1 MRAISSIVLSLSV
14 ALCLLPSCE
23 KEAKDN
29 DDPDT
34 KTATLKVMSF
44 NVRGATIK
52 EETPERNWTARK
64 SGVRNMIEETR
75 PDIIGMQEMTTVQR
89 SDLKD
94 LLPDYDLL
102 EIPGTG
108 TGKGGNTVIMY
119 RKSTIEKIKCRSYY
133 LSPTPSIPSVNTW
146 NGETQ
151 YRTTI
156 WGEFRIKDS
165 GVSFIFADTH
175 MPLYS
180 TPAGNTARKN
190 SAELNVS
197 MMKENS
203 QENTPVFIVGD
214 MNCQTA
220 SSGLQPYYDWMSSA
234 RETAVT
240 SDSGI
245 TYNGYGNGKTILD
258 HIFYRNAI
266 ASEYRVVNSDGY
278 GVKYISDHYPITA
291 RFNILRQ

>member
-1 MRAISSIVLSLSV
+1 MKAISTIILSSLST
-14 ALCLLPSCE
+14 LCLFSSCG
-23 KEAKDN
+23 KEAKADIE
-29 DDPDT
+29 PEV
-34 KTATLKVMSF
+34 KTSTLMVMSF
-44 NVRGATIK
+44 NARNAASK
-52 EETPERNWTARK
+52 EETEERNWTVRK
-64 SGVRNMIEETR
+64 NGVRKMIEETA
-75 PDIIGMQEMTTVQR
+75 PDIIGLQEMASVQR
-89 SDLKD
+89 SDLKSM
-94 LLPDYDLL
+94 LPDYDLL
-102 EIPGTG
+102 EVPGTG
-108 TGKGGNTVIMY
+108 TSKGGNTVIMY
-119 RKSTIEKIKCRSYY
+119 RKSTIEKVKCRSFY
-133 LSPTPSIPSVNTW
+133 LSPTPNTPSVNTW

-190 SAELNVS
+190 SADLNVS

-291 RFNILRQ
+291 RFTILRQ

>member
-1 MRAISSIVLSLSV
+1 MRTISTIILSSLSII
-14 ALCLLPSCE
+14 CLFSSCG
-23 KEAKDN
+23 KETKV
-29 DDPDT
+29 DDEPQ
-34 KTATLKVMSF
+34 KRNATLKVMSF
-44 NVRGATIK
+44 NARNGVIK
-52 EETPERNWTARK
+52 EETEERNWSARK
-64 SGVRNMIEETR
+64 NGVRKMVEETM
-75 PDIIGMQEMTTVQR
+75 PDIIGMQEVATVQR
-89 SDLKD
+89 SDLKAM
-94 LLPDYDLL
+94 LQDYDLL
-102 EIPGTG
+102 EVPGTG
-108 TGKGGNTVIMY
+108 TSKGGNTVIMY
-119 RKSTIEKIKCRSYY
+119 RKSTIEKVKCRSFY
-133 LSPTPSIPSVNTW
+133 LSPTPNTPSVNTW

-197 MMKENS
+197 MMKDNCKED
-203 QENTPVFIVGD
+203 TPVFIVGD

-220 SSGLQPYYDWMSSA
+220 SAGLQPYYDWMSNA

-245 TYNGYGNGKTILD
+245 TYNGYGKGKTILD

-266 ASEYRVVNSDGY
+266 ASEYRVINSEGY
-278 GVKYISDHYPITA
+278 GVKYISDHYPIMA
-291 RFNILRQ
+291 RFTILK

>member
-1 MRAISSIVLSLSV
+1 MRTISTIILSSLSI
-14 ALCLLPSCE
+14 LCLFSSCG
-23 KEAKDN
+23 KETKVDN
-29 DDPDT
+29 GQQT

-44 NVRGATIK
+44 NARNGVIK
-52 EETPERNWTARK
+52 EEIEERNWSARK
-64 SGVRNMIEETR
+64 NGVRKMVEETL
-75 PDIIGMQEMTTVQR
+75 PDIIGMQEMSTAQR
-89 SDLKD
+89 SDLKAM
-94 LLPDYDLL
+94 LQDYDLL
-102 EIPGTG
+102 EVPGTG
-108 TGKGGNTVIMY
+108 TNKGGNTVIIY
-119 RKSTIEKIKCRSYY
+119 RKSTIEKVKCRSFY
-133 LSPTPSIPSVNTW
+133 LSPTPNTPSVNTW

-190 SAELNVS
+190 SAELNVE
-197 MMKENS
+197 MMKDNCKED
-203 QENTPVFIVGD
+203 TPVFIVGD

-220 SSGLQPYYDWMSSA
+220 SAGLQPYYDWMSNA

-245 TYNGYGNGKTILD
+245 TYNGYGKGKTILD

-266 ASEYRVVNSDGY
+266 ASEYRVINSEGY
-278 GVKYISDHYPITA
+278 GVKYISDHYPIMA
-291 RFNILRQ
+291 RFTILK

>member
-1 MRAISSIVLSLSV
+1 MRTISTIILSSLSI
-14 ALCLLPSCE
+14 LCLFSSCG
-23 KEAKDN
+23 KEAKVDN
-29 DDPDT
+29 RQEA

-44 NVRGATIK
+44 NARNGVIK
-52 EETPERNWTARK
+52 EETDERNWSVRK
-64 SGVRNMIEETR
+64 NAVRKMLEETR
-75 PDIIGMQEMTTVQR
+75 PDIVGLQEMATIQR
-89 SDLKD
+89 SDLKT

-102 EIPGTG
+102 EVPGTG
-108 TGKGGNTVIMY
+108 TSKGGNTVIMY
-119 RKSTIEKIKCRSYY
+119 RKSTIEKVKCRSFY
-133 LSPTPSIPSVNTW
+133 LSPTPNTPSVNTW

-165 GVSFIFADTH
+165 GVGFIFADTH

-180 TPAGNTARKN
+180 TPAGNTARRN

-197 MMKENS
+197 MMKDNC
-203 QENTPVFIVGD
+203 QEDTPVFIVGD
-214 MNCQTA
+214 MNCQSA
-220 SSGLQPYYDWMSSA
+220 ASGLQPYYDWMSSA

-245 TYNGYGNGKTILD
+245 TYNGYGKGKTILD

-266 ASEYRVVNSDGY
+266 ASEYRVINSEGY
-278 GVKYISDHYPITA
+278 GAKYISDHYPIMAKFT
-291 RFNILRQ
+291 IMK